1 MRHGLSAVL
10 KAGFAVGLVAGLGAV
25 AVPALGAT
33 RPALV
38 ADPAALVDPFIGTA
52 GGFNTFPGAD
62 VPFGMIQWSPDTQNR
77 HDGGG
82 YDHGDNTFR
91 GFSLTHMS
99 GPGCGGVGG
108 IPIPPLTGGGPPG
121 APRALLEPVRPRDAT
136 APPRGFQGR
145 PGRPA

>member
-10 KAGFAVGLVAGLGAV
+10 KAGFAVGLLAGLGAV
-25 AVPALGAT
+25 AVPALAAI

-38 ADPAALVDPFIGTA
+38 ADLAALVDPFIGTA

-99 GPGCGGVGG
+99 GPGCGGDGG
-108 IPIPPLTGGGPPG
+108 NPIPPITRGGPAG
-121 APRALLEPVRPRDAT
+121 GPRAPMPPVRPRHEA
-136 APPRGFQGR
+136 APPRGY
-145 PGRPA
+145 P

>member
-10 KAGFAVGLVAGLGAV
+10 KAGFAVGLLAGLGAV

-52 GGFNTFPGAD
+52 GGVNTFPRAD
-62 VPFGMIQWSPDTQNR
+62 VPFGMIQWSPGTQNP

-82 YDHGDNTFR
+82 DD
-91 GFSLTHMS
+91 
-99 GPGCGGVGG
+99 
-108 IPIPPLTGGGPPG
+108 
-121 APRALLEPVRPRDAT
+121 
-136 APPRGFQGR
+136 PRGQTLPGVSPTHPSR
-145 PGRPA
+145 PGRGGGG